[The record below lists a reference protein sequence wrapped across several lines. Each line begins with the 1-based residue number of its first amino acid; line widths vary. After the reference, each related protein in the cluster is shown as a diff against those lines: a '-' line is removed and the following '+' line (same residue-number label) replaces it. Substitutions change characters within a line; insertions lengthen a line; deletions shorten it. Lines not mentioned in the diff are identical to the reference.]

1 MRAGWTAYG
10 ACTSGSTAPPK
21 GAMRPASGGA
31 AATSTRASLNT
42 KARQKTAALER
53 SADITMLISSSGRFV
68 QVPFDSEAEIEKVVV
83 QNSEYIFGPASIYLP
98 KGKISTSDGVGTIPD
113 GQGFTSPHHPKVLP
127 MY

>member
-10 ACTSGSTAPPK
+10 ACTSGSTARPK
-21 GAMRPASGGA
+21 AATRPASGGV

-53 SADITMLISSSGRFV
+53 SADIIMLISSSGRFV

-83 QNSEYIFGPASIYLP
+83 HETSIFSSPAINWDIAMLSL
-98 KGKISTSDGVGTIPD
+98 KEQVDLRRFLRA
-113 GQGFTSPHHPKVLP
+113 QQH
-127 MY
+127 